1 MNIMLSIKP
10 IKALSDN
17 YIWLVTTNEGSIVID
32 PGESKQIIDL
42 VKSNEIDLEGI
53 LITHHHY
60 DHTNGIEEILKYK
73 KVEVYGPKNNVNSI
87 TKRVKQ
93 NDVFNLI
100 GLKFEV
106 IETPGHTLDHIAF
119 YCFKD
124 GKSILFCGDTLFS
137 GGCGRVFEGT
147 YSQMYESLKK
157 LSKLPEDTQIF
168 CGHEYTSSNL
178 QFACAV
184 EPNNQFIR
192 EYNEEI
198 IEKTKNGEPSLPSSL
213 KIEHMINPFI
223 RCNEENLIDNIN
235 KKFGE
240 VSSEIEIFSTLRKW
254 KDDF

>member
-1 MNIMLSIKP
+1 MISNIEAIP
-10 IKALSDN
+10 AFSDN
-17 YIWLVTTNEGSIVID
+17 YIWTLIKGNSAAVVD
-32 PGESKQIIDL
+32 PGDASAVESFLNKNNL
-42 VKSNEIDLEGI
+42 NLEAI
-53 LITHHHY
+53 LITHHHF
-60 DHTNGIEEILKYK
+60 DHTGGISELSSKWK
-73 KVEVYGPKNNVNSI
+73 TKVYGPKGGHIKGIDSELSENSNI
-87 TKRVKQ
+87 TILDTQ
-93 NDVFNLI
+93 FHI
-100 GLKFEV
+100 F
-106 IETPGHTLDHIAF
+106 ETPGHTLDHIA
-119 YCFKD
+119 YYSKD
-124 GKSILFCGDTLFS
+124 IDSLFCGDTLFS

-184 EPNNQFIR
+184 EPNNQFIK

-198 IEKTKNGEPSLPSSL
+198 IEKTKNGVPSLPSSL

>member
-1 MNIMLSIKP
+1 MLSIKP

-73 KVEVYGPKNNVNSI
+73 KVEVFGPKNNLNSI

-93 NDVFNLI
+93 NDDFNLV

-254 KDDF
+254 KDNF

>member
-1 MNIMLSIKP
+1 MLSIKP
-10 IKALSDN
+10 IKSLSDN

-32 PGESKQIIDL
+32 PGESIQIIDL
-42 VKSNEIDLEGI
+42 IKSNEIDLEGI

-73 KVEVYGPKNNVNSI
+73 KVEVYGPKNNVNSV

-119 YCFKD
+119 YCFED

-184 EPNNQFIR
+184 EPNNQFIKK
-192 EYNEEI
+192 YTEEI
-198 IEKTKNGEPSLPSSL
+198 IEKTKNGVPSLPSSL
-213 KIEHMINPFI
+213 KIEYMINPFI

>member
-1 MNIMLSIKP
+1 MLSIKP

-119 YCFKD
+119 YCLKD
-124 GKSILFCGDTLFS
+124 EKSILFCGDTLFS

-184 EPNNQFIR
+184 EPNNQYIK

-198 IEKTKNGEPSLPSSL
+198 IEKIKNGVPSLPSNL

>member
-1 MNIMLSIKP
+1 MLSIKP

-73 KVEVYGPKNNVNSI
+73 KVEVYGPKNNINSI

-119 YCFKD
+119 YCLKD
-124 GKSILFCGDTLFS
+124 EKSILFCGDTLFS

-184 EPNNQFIR
+184 EPNNQFIK

-198 IEKTKNGEPSLPSSL
+198 IEKTKNGVPSLPSSL
-213 KIEHMINPFI
+213 KIEHTINPFI

>member
-1 MNIMLSIKP
+1 MLSIKP

-119 YCFKD
+119 YCLKD
-124 GKSILFCGDTLFS
+124 EKSILFCGDTLFS

-184 EPNNQFIR
+184 EPNNQ
-192 EYNEEI
+192 
-198 IEKTKNGEPSLPSSL
+198 SSSL

>member
-1 MNIMLSIKP
+1 MLTIKP

-119 YCFKD
+119 YCLKD
-124 GKSILFCGDTLFS
+124 EESILFCGDTLFS

-254 KDDF
+254 KDNF

>member
-1 MNIMLSIKP
+1 MLSIKP

-42 VKSNEIDLEGI
+42 IKSNEIDLEGI

-73 KVEVYGPKNNVNSI
+73 KVEVFGPKNNVNAI

-157 LSKLPEDTQIF
+157 LSKLPENTQIF

-192 EYNEEI
+192 EYNDEI

>member
-1 MNIMLSIKP
+1 
-10 IKALSDN
+10 
-17 YIWLVTTNEGSIVID
+17 
-32 PGESKQIIDL
+32 
-42 VKSNEIDLEGI
+42 LEGI

-93 NDVFNLI
+93 NDVFNLV

-254 KDDF
+254 KDNF

>member
-1 MNIMLSIKP
+1 MLSIKP

-119 YCFKD
+119 YCLKD
-124 GKSILFCGDTLFS
+124 EKSILFCGDTLFS

-147 YSQMYESLKK
+147 HSQMYESLKK

-184 EPNNQFIR
+184 EPNNQFIKK
-192 EYNEEI
+192 YNEEI
-198 IEKTKNGEPSLPSSL
+198 IEKTKNGLPSLPSSL
-213 KIEHMINPFI
+213 KIEYMINPFI

-240 VSSEIEIFSTLRKW
+240 VNSEIEIFSTLRKW

>member
-1 MNIMLSIKP
+1 MLSIKP

-73 KVEVYGPKNNVNSI
+73 KVEVYGPKNNVSSI

-124 GKSILFCGDTLFS
+124 EKSILFCGDTLFS

-184 EPNNQFIR
+184 EPNNQFIK

-198 IEKTKNGEPSLPSSL
+198 IEKTKNGVPSLPSSL

>member
-1 MNIMLSIKP
+1 MNIMISIKP

-119 YCFKD
+119 YCLKD
-124 GKSILFCGDTLFS
+124 EKSILFCGDTLFS

-184 EPNNQFIR
+184 EPNNQFIKQ
-192 EYNEEI
+192 YNEEI

>member
-1 MNIMLSIKP
+1 MLSIKP

-119 YCFKD
+119 YCLKD
-124 GKSILFCGDTLFS
+124 EKSILFCGDTLFS

-157 LSKLPEDTQIF
+157 LSKLPENTQIF
-168 CGHEYTSSNL
+168 CGHEYTL
-178 QFACAV
+178 
-184 EPNNQFIR
+184 
-192 EYNEEI
+192 
-198 IEKTKNGEPSLPSSL
+198 SL
-213 KIEHMINPFI
+213 IHI
-223 RCNEENLIDNIN
+223 
-235 KKFGE
+235 
-240 VSSEIEIFSTLRKW
+240 
-254 KDDF
+254 

>member
-1 MNIMLSIKP
+1 MLSIKP

-73 KVEVYGPKNNVNSI
+73 KVEVFGPKNNVNAI

-119 YCFKD
+119 YCLKD
-124 GKSILFCGDTLFS
+124 EKSILFCGDTLFS

-184 EPNNQFIR
+184 AVS
-192 EYNEEI
+192 Y
-198 IEKTKNGEPSLPSSL
+198 THLTLP
-213 KIEHMINPFI
+213 
-223 RCNEENLIDNIN
+223 
-235 KKFGE
+235 
-240 VSSEIEIFSTLRKW
+240 TT
-254 KDDF
+254 

>member
-1 MNIMLSIKP
+1 MLSIKP

-73 KVEVYGPKNNVNSI
+73 KVDVYGPKNNVNSI

-93 NDVFNLI
+93 NDVFNLV

-119 YCFKD
+119 YCLKD
-124 GKSILFCGDTLFS
+124 EKSILFCGDTLFS

-184 EPNNQFIR
+184 EPNNQFIK

>member
-1 MNIMLSIKP
+1 MLSIKP

-32 PGESKQIIDL
+32 PGEPKQIIDL

-73 KVEVYGPKNNVNSI
+73 KVEVYGPKNNLNSI

-119 YCFKD
+119 YCLKD
-124 GKSILFCGDTLFS
+124 EKSILFCGDTLFS

-192 EYNEEI
+192 EYNQEI

>member
-1 MNIMLSIKP
+1 MKKNNL
-10 IKALSDN
+10 N
-17 YIWLVTTNEGSIVID
+17 
-32 PGESKQIIDL
+32 
-42 VKSNEIDLEGI
+42 LETI
-53 LITHHHY
+53 LITHHHF
-60 DHTNGIEEILKYK
+60 DHTGGISELSSKWK
-73 KVEVYGPKNNVNSI
+73 TKVYGPKGGHIKGIDSELSEDSNI
-87 TKRVKQ
+87 TILDTQ
-93 NDVFNLI
+93 FNI
-100 GLKFEV
+100 F
-106 IETPGHTLDHIAF
+106 ETPGHTLDHIA
-119 YCFKD
+119 YYSKD
-124 GKSILFCGDTLFS
+124 IDSLFCGDTLFS

-184 EPNNQFIR
+184 EPNNQFIK
-192 EYNEEI
+192 EYNQEI
-198 IEKTKNGEPSLPSSL
+198 TEKTKNGVPSLPSSL

-240 VSSEIEIFSTLRKW
+240 LSSEIEIFSTLRKW

>member
-1 MNIMLSIKP
+1 MLSIKP

-42 VKSNEIDLEGI
+42 IKSNEIDLEGI

-73 KVEVYGPKNNVNSI
+73 KTEVYGPKNNINSI

-184 EPNNQFIR
+184 EPNNQFIKK
-192 EYNEEI
+192 YNEEI
-198 IEKTKNGEPSLPSSL
+198 FEKTKNGVPSLPSSL
-213 KIEHMINPFI
+213 KIEQMINPFI